1 MKSNNMV
8 KRANDRSESED
19 DGIRVSGKF
28 LTLLTVGFAVVFIG
42 IALLIVASLLGG
54 NGVNVGG
61 VVFIGPF
68 PIVFGA
74 GPNATWLI
82 LISLVI
88 SVVMIII
95 FVFMRRRRF

>member
-1 MKSNNMV
+1 MV
-8 KRANDRSESED
+8 TRANDRSESED
-19 DGIRVSGKF
+19 DGIQVSGKF
-28 LTLLTVGFAVVFIG
+28 LTLLAIGFAVFFIG
-42 IALLIVASLLGG
+42 MALLIVASLLGG
-54 NGVNVGG
+54 NGANVGG

-82 LISLVI
+82 LISLAI

-95 FVFMRRRRF
+95 FVFMRRSRF